1 MSMHG
6 STPRVG
12 SSTPTHRNS
21 EWPSGSRYLRLYA
34 TPRMARAVWEHQ
46 RDADAIASR
55 RKRHWIN
62 RLHAVA
68 LPLDAYLGKIKRLW
82 PPLGRRGEK

>member
-21 EWPSGSRYLRLYA
+21 EWPSGTRYLRLFVA
-34 TPRMARAVWEHQ
+34 PGMVRALGKHQ
-46 RDADAIASR
+46 RDADAIAAR

-68 LPLDAYLGKIKRLW
+68 LPLDAYRSLLARAW
-82 PPLGRRGEK
+82 PPLGRR